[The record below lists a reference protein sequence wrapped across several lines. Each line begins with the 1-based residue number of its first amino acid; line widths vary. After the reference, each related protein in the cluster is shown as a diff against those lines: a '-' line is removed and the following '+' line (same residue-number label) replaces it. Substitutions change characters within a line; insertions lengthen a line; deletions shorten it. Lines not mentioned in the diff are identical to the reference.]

1 MKTLQALFQN
11 ALHAHQIGDLAQA
24 KMLYEQILT
33 RTHSPEVLNNL
44 GAIFLTQGDVNTAI
58 DFFNKALQ
66 AEPKHKDAR
75 SNLATILLQQDRFS
89 EAIWHYQLFL
99 QLAPEDSDAYY
110 NLGVAYMAS
119 GDLTA
124 AIDLFKRTLQLIPR
138 HVDAYCNLGAIYL
151 KMSDRAQALA
161 YYQEAAKLQ
170 PDNPAIRYRIAALT
184 GENAPSTAPI
194 EYIKNLFDNYA
205 GYFDQQLTKELHYQL
220 PTLLRQLLQT
230 YLPAREKWRIL
241 DLGCGTGLS
250 GAALR
255 DIANHLTG
263 VDISSRMLA
272 KAHEKNLYDK
282 LIEDDINHFLAH
294 AIEDYA
300 LIVAADTLVYF
311 GDLTTI
317 FANCRRLLEKNG
329 LLVFSIEVGT
339 VSPYQLQATGRYNH
353 APYYIEQLA
362 QQHGFAVLDYR
373 EVTGRLQQG
382 EAVVSGI
389 FILKILS

>member
-300 LIVAADTLVYF
+300 LIVAADTL
-311 GDLTTI
+311 
-317 FANCRRLLEKNG
+317 
-329 LLVFSIEVGT
+329 
-339 VSPYQLQATGRYNH
+339 
-353 APYYIEQLA
+353 
-362 QQHGFAVLDYR
+362 
-373 EVTGRLQQG
+373 
-382 EAVVSGI
+382 
-389 FILKILS
+389 